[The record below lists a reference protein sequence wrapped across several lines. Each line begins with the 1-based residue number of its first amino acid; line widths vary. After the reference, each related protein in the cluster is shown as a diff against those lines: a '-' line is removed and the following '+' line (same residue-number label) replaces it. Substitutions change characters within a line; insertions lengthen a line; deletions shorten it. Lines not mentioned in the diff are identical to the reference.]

1 MFIGIIEKRMFFMNK
16 TDFCTKLEELFE
28 ADGGSLQGE
37 MQIEQIPGWCSLV
50 FVGLIA
56 MIDEEY
62 DVTLSPQSLLNGQ
75 TVNGLYALIETAQS
89 DNKRKVA

>member
-1 MFIGIIEKRMFFMNK
+1 MFFMNK
-16 TDFCTKLEELFE
+16 TDLCTKLEELFE
-28 ADGGSLQGE
+28 ADEGSLQGE

-75 TVNGLYALIETAQS
+75 TINGLCKLIDTAQS
-89 DNKRKVA
+89 ENMRKTA